1 MEIYILYLEVFF
13 RKFLKCALNEII
25 ILLLLL
31 LLLKIE
37 MKFILEYLY

>member
-1 MEIYILYLEVFF
+1 MEIYLLYFEIFF

-31 LLLKIE
+31 KIE

>member
-25 ILLLLL
+25 ILLLL
-31 LLLKIE
+31 KIE